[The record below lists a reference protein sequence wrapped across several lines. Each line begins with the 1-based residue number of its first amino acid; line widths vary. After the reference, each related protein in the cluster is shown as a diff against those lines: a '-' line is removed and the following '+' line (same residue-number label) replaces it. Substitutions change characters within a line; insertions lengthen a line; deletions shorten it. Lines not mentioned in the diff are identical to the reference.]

1 MQQVLS
7 TAILRQ
13 QKNAQ
18 RINASKQTR
27 GARRGSIG
35 GKGGWRGAK
44 HPGEAPGPDHAAP
57 DGGGAWAQLAV
68 TGPACGPGRHAR
80 EEEDRAGA
88 RTIVAARA

>member
-1 MQQVLS
+1 M
-7 TAILRQ
+7 A
-13 QKNAQ
+13 
-18 RINASKQTR
+18 RINR
-27 GARRGSIG
+27 RNGRVAR
-35 GKGGWRGAK
+35 
-44 HPGEAPGPDHAAP
+44 GEAPGPDHAAP